1 MDHSWDWFLAVRTA
15 AGAPAM
21 RFITEQGEAISGT
34 GDVRVTVQA
43 PRFELM
49 RAATGRRTRTE
60 ITSYAW
66 IPAPDVHML
75 IGGPLF
81 TIRTESLGE

>member
-1 MDHSWDWFLAVRTA
+1 
-15 AGAPAM
+15 
-21 RFITEQGEAISGT
+21 
-34 GDVRVTVQA
+34 VRVTVQA

-49 RAATGRRTRTE
+49 RATTGRRTMAE

-66 IPAPDVHML
+66 LPAPDVAML